1 MRRLIINA
9 DDFGLSKSIN
19 EGISRCVHGGMLN
32 SVSVVSG
39 GCASD
44 EALLFIKQNTSL
56 DVGVHLILTEE
67 RPLLSKDAVPS
78 LVERNGRFPKTW
90 GRFILLFC
98 IGKIKILDIELELG
112 AQINK
117 ILKTGIKIT
126 HLDSHCHIHV
136 FPPILDL
143 VIKMAKLNN
152 ISYVRVP
159 VERITFKDMFSKRW
173 LKIIILAFFSFMA
186 KKTLSKHNI
195 RSADFVLGVY
205 NSGNLNLS
213 NLYKGF
219 RAVSVVDS
227 GIFELVCHPGTSKTN
242 LDYPKWGYHWEEET
256 RLLTSAEI
264 KRLAAD
270 WGIVFACREA
280 H

>member
-227 GIFELVCHPGTSKTN
+227 GIFELVCHPGTSKTD

-270 WGIVFACREA
+270 WGIVFSCREA